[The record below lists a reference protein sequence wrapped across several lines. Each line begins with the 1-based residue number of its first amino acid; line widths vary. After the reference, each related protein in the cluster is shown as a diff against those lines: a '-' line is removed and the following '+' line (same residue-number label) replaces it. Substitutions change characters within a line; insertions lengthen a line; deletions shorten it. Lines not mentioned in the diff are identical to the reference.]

1 MQGSPLRHAIFAAS
15 RTLFARL
22 SAGDADRRSAF
33 PGRQS
38 HRCRVAVGVRRTTG
52 GGAGLK
58 GPTGRTARRSLIFLP
73 RKIPAAPCPVSI

>member
-38 HRCRVAVGVRRTTG
+38 HRCRVAVGVRRPMG

-58 GPTGRTARRSLIFLP
+58 TGGP
-73 RKIPAAPCPVSI
+73 